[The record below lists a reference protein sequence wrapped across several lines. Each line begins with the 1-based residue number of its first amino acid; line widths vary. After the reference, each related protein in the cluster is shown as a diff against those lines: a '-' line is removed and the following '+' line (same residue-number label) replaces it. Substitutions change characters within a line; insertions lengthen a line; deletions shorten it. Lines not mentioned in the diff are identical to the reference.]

1 MMMIEKDNVE
11 TTKELNRIS
20 NQKDPFIMMENKK
33 ARNKHLYQKLK
44 MRLSHL
50 ASVNGKLV
58 PDTDDLA
65 DMHANIFER
74 NRKHP
79 PKHTRIIDED
89 LPNSQK
95 LFKNIQKKTM

>member
-1 MMMIEKDNVE
+1 
-11 TTKELNRIS
+11 
-20 NQKDPFIMMENKK
+20 
-33 ARNKHLYQKLK
+33 

-58 PDTDDLA
+58 PDTDDLE

-74 NRKHP
+74 NRKQP
-79 PKHTRIIDED
+79 PKHTRIEDED

-95 LFKNIQKKTM
+95 LFKNIQKKTMQIMNTKSDSNDFSKPL